1 MEDATK
7 EEATHCSMERTTRR
21 KRAATDNTFRD
32 EAEGHHPPAAKRTL
46 NVDPDFVPPVSI
58 PRQQLTYN
66 SAEDDWTDSDK
77 TARHLIV
84 HLINNH
90 TEGSGSI
97 PPLVSDDMVFTC
109 VNYWTKT
116 ADSSGTTVGSH
127 TGIVCFDTLY

>member
-1 MEDATK
+1 MEDAAK
-7 EEATHCSMERTTRR
+7 EETSHCSMERATRR
-21 KRAATDNTFRD
+21 KRAATDNAFRD
-32 EAEGHHPPAAKRTL
+32 EAEGHHPPAAKRTRK
-46 NVDPDFVPPVSI
+46 VDPDFVPLVSI
-58 PRQQLTYN
+58 PRQQPTYN
-66 SAEDDWTDSDK
+66 SAVDDWTDSER

-84 HLINNH
+84 HLIKYH

-116 ADSSGTTVGSH
+116 ADSSGATVGSH